1 MIRKQIFLLLILSLI
16 LVSCKEQSNT
26 QEDPKD
32 KLTISNEKIDRKK
45 LDESLVET
53 NKTWDSLSNQM
64 RNKELNKIQ
73 VDSLQR
79 LFNDNKKQQE
89 TIFKDF
95 ILKNPN
101 SLVSIETLNGFKF
114 SWGKDITKK
123 LFKSLSPAIKSS
135 DKGEIVQEYIKY
147 YRNPE
152 ISDKYSDFIL
162 PNSKGDTI
170 RISNNLNDYTLLE
183 FWASWCSGCRKEHP
197 ELIKVFE
204 KYKDR
209 NFTVISISSD
219 TNDENWLNAIEK
231 DNLPWINLRDPNGR
245 ESIVQYQYGI
255 HVIPTNF
262 LIGPNKEIIAKDI
275 EPKELDKLLKEELS
289 ETAHNIG

>member
-1 MIRKQIFLLLILSLI
+1 MIRKQIFLLLILTLI
-16 LVSCKEQSNT
+16 FVSCKEQSNT

-45 LDESLVET
+45 LDEKLVET

-64 RNKELNKIQ
+64 RSKELNKFQ
-73 VDSLQR
+73 EDSLQR

-262 LIGPNKEIIAKDI
+262 LIGPNKEIIAKNI

>member
-1 MIRKQIFLLLILSLI
+1 MIRKQIFLLLILTLI
-16 LVSCKEQSNT
+16 FVSCKEQSNT

-45 LDESLVET
+45 LDEKLVET

-64 RNKELNKIQ
+64 RNKELNKTQ
-73 VDSLQR
+73 VYSLQR

-114 SWGKDITKK
+114 NWGKDITKK

-147 YRNPE
+147 YKNPE

-162 PNSKGDTI
+162 PDSKGDTI

-289 ETAHNIG
+289 KTAHNIG